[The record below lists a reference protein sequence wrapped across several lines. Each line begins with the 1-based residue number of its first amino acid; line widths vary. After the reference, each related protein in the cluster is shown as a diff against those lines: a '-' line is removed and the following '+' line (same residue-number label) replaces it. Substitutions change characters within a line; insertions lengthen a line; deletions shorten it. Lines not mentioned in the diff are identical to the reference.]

1 MGVGAETTKL
11 IHEHITVSGV
21 NDDMEGLVLNADV
34 IDDLMNGQDPTKAKK
49 LAKIIKGRLGR
60 HGSNPEF
67 LALSERLERVRAR
80 AEQGPISSIDFIKE
94 LCQIAKDTLQAEKN
108 AEVPPQEQKTAKST
122 LTDLFLEVRTETTPA
137 IVERIVTDVDE
148 IVRKVRFQSW
158 QDTAEGKRL
167 VRASLRK
174 ALLKYQ
180 LHKDDE
186 LFEKAYAYIEEYY

>member
-1 MGVGAETTKL
+1 
-11 IHEHITVSGV
+11 
-21 NDDMEGLVLNADV
+21 MEGLVLNADV
-34 IDDLMNGQDPTKAKK
+34 IDDLMNGQDPAKAKK

-67 LALSERLERVRAR
+67 LALSERLERVRDR
-80 AEQGPISSIDFIKE
+80 AEKGLISSIEFVKE
-94 LCQIAKDTLQAEKN
+94 LCQIAKDTIQAEKN
-108 AEVPPQEQKTAKST
+108 AEIPVQEQKSAKST
-122 LTDLFLEVRTETTPA
+122 LTDLFLELRTETTPA

-186 LFEKAYAYIEEYY
+186 MFEKAYSYIEEY

>member
-34 IDDLMNGQDPTKAKK
+34 IDDLMNGQDPKKAKK

-60 HGSNPEF
+60 HGSN
-67 LALSERLERVRAR
+67 
-80 AEQGPISSIDFIKE
+80 
-94 LCQIAKDTLQAEKN
+94 
-108 AEVPPQEQKTAKST
+108 
-122 LTDLFLEVRTETTPA
+122 PA

-167 VRASLRK
+167 IRSSLRR

-180 LHKDDE
+180 LHKDDD
-186 LFEKAYAYIEEYY
+186 LFEKCFEYVEQYY

>member
-1 MGVGAETTKL
+1 M
-11 IHEHITVSGV
+11 
-21 NDDMEGLVLNADV
+21 
-34 IDDLMNGQDPTKAKK
+34 
-49 LAKIIKGRLGR
+49 
-60 HGSNPEF
+60 
-67 LALSERLERVRAR
+67 
-80 AEQGPISSIDFIKE
+80 
-94 LCQIAKDTLQAEKN
+94 
-108 AEVPPQEQKTAKST
+108 QEQKSAKST
-122 LTDLFLEVRTETTPA
+122 LTDLFLELRPETTPA

-186 LFEKAYAYIEEYY
+186 LFEKAYSYIEEYY